1 MDTINPLLLKK
12 GSGDYQLTAEQKQC
26 VEMALQGKDLKI
38 KAFAGSGKTSTLV
51 EIAKELNVM
60 FIETSALAAENV
72 SLAFEELLNSI
83 SDIKQ

>member
-1 MDTINPLLLKK
+1 MVGNKIDKVRQNP
-12 GSGDYQLTAEQKQC
+12 SSRMVQMAEAQ
-26 VEMALQGKDLKI
+26 ALAESHG
-38 KAFAGSGKTSTLV
+38 F
-51 EIAKELNVM
+51 M

>member
-1 MDTINPLLLKK
+1 MRQNPSSRMVKM
-12 GSGDYQLTAEQKQC
+12 AEAQ
-26 VEMALQGKDLKI
+26 ALAERHG
-38 KAFAGSGKTSTLV
+38 F
-51 EIAKELNVM
+51 M

>member
-1 MDTINPLLLKK
+1 MVGNKIDKVRQNP
-12 GSGDYQLTAEQKQC
+12 SSRMVQMAEAQ
-26 VEMALQGKDLKI
+26 ALAERHG
-38 KAFAGSGKTSTLV
+38 F
-51 EIAKELNVM
+51 M